1 MYMNVQNINNKVLVT
16 ILKEQNK
23 FQFRFSYS
31 YKNLNLHKHL
41 QYNF

>member
-1 MYMNVQNINNKVLVT
+1 MNVQNINNKVLVT

-23 FQFRFSYS
+23 FQFRFNYS

>member
-23 FQFRFSYS
+23 FQFRFSY
-31 YKNLNLHKHL
+31 KNLNLHKHL

>member
-1 MYMNVQNINNKVLVT
+1 MNVQNINNKVLVT